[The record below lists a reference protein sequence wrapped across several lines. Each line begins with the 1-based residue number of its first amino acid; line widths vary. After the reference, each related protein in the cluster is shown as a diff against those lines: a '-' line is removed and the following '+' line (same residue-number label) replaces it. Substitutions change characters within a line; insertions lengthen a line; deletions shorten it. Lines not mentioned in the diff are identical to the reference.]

1 MDIIVKM
8 RVKPGDTE
16 VSKATINMH
25 DDKGAELP
33 GQLLLEGETAE
44 TNLMIPPG
52 GYCVIREYERPLV
65 YDREQHAAV
74 PADLTPE
81 DPIEAKKKAKDEA
94 ANKPHPEPLH
104 GKDKTPESTKADYRN
119 TIDTSTKK

>member
-8 RVKPGDTE
+8 RVKPGDTH
-16 VSKATINMH
+16 VSKATIKMY
-25 DDKGAELP
+25 DAKGVEMA

-52 GYCVIREYERPLV
+52 GRCEITEYERPLV
-65 YDREQHAAV
+65 YDPAQHAAV

-81 DPIEAKKKAKDEA
+81 DPIESKKTAKDDA
-94 ANKPHPEPLH
+94 AAKPAP
-104 GKDKTPESTKADYRN
+104 KADAY
-119 TIDTSTKK
+119 KK

>member
-44 TNLMIPPG
+44 TNLMIPLG

-81 DPIEAKKKAKDEA
+81 DPIEGKAKDRPVGTPSDKDA
-94 ANKPHPEPLH
+94 YPKGATKKPE
-104 GKDKTPESTKADYRN
+104 DTKADFSK
-119 TIDTSTKK
+119 TVDPSIKK